1 MKNYLH
7 EPIGLLPYN
16 DLLPDDK
23 KLYKTVLYRVREKG
37 QPDEYRINV
46 GMNQIRIYD
55 SETLPGD
62 IKVKMAFIAVHTCD
76 PPNITYVQ
84 GWPYS
89 STFPPEYDQV
99 GWQWGKNEY
108 TVVISY
114 KLLWEMKGKE
124 DDTGK
129 KS

>member
-55 SETLPGD
+55 LSL
-62 IKVKMAFIAVHTCD
+62 IHI
-76 PPNITYVQ
+76 
-84 GWPYS
+84 
-89 STFPPEYDQV
+89 
-99 GWQWGKNEY
+99 
-108 TVVISY
+108 
-114 KLLWEMKGKE
+114 
-124 DDTGK
+124 
-129 KS
+129 